1 MQPGPA
7 GARQKPNM
15 SAREATQETV
25 TRRLTAMGIEVEP
38 LPGGRCVIAR
48 MRLQRTRFDTTSQ
61 PIRIEEVT
69 FASVGNDRAKCVRP
83 RALFQL
89 PILRIHDCRDATAIE
104 ARIHLA
110 WQRHVAQIDDVERWL
125 RAIGARCRTEED
137 RSIVAFPIAG
147 EADDV
152 RARMIDGYRV
162 ILPSRGPLSGIAIRR
177 ADDRVLNIDRRID
190 SGVDLE
196 IQVSNRLEELA
207 RLDSRLAQQNR
218 LEALHDEPLA
228 EPQPAG
234 ERRPTVLVVGPNA
247 TRERACIESLRLRG
261 YVVETASGERE
272 AIHTFDRCSPELV
285 LADVSLGRSEGIDLI
300 QSLRQ
305 VPGIEEVPVILVDSH
320 KRDDRREAARRMGAA
335 GYLVYPIDIARIAER
350 LSKIVTSPRR
360 RRFTRYPWRL
370 PVRIQG
376 RADPLLTDSIGRGGM
391 FLSTEDEL
399 PEHSLRD
406 CQLALPEIGANV
418 RVEAEILYRANIG
431 RQARPGVGLRFNA
444 FPDANEPVLIEY
456 LRNLH
461 PETPVPSI

>member
-1 MQPGPA
+1 
-7 GARQKPNM
+7 M
-15 SAREATQETV
+15 SAREATQEMV
-25 TRRLTAMGIEVEP
+25 ARRLTDMGIEVEP
-38 LPGGRCVIAR
+38 LPGGRCLVAR
-48 MRLQRTRFDTTSQ
+48 MRLQRTRFDTSRQ
-61 PIRIEEVT
+61 SLRIEEVT
-69 FASVGNDRAKCVRP
+69 FASIGGDRAKCLRP

-89 PILRIHDCRDATAIE
+89 PILRILDCRDATAIE

-110 WQRHVAQIDDVERWL
+110 WQRHMVQIDEVGHWL
-125 RAIGARCRTEED
+125 RSIGTACRAEED
-137 RSIVAFPIAG
+137 GAIVGFPIAG
-147 EADDV
+147 ESADV
-152 RARMIDGYRV
+152 RARMIDCHRV

-177 ADDRVLNIDRRID
+177 ADDRVLNVDRRIE
-190 SGVDLE
+190 SGTDLE
-196 IQVSNRLEELA
+196 IQISNRLEELA

-218 LEALHDEPLA
+218 MEALQDEPFA
-228 EPQPAG
+228 EIQPAA
-234 ERRPTVLVVGPNA
+234 ERRPTVLVVGPKA

-261 YVVETASGERE
+261 YLVETAPDERE
-272 AIHTFDRCSPELV
+272 AIGTFDRCSPELV

-305 VPGIEEVPVILVDSH
+305 VPGIEEVPVILIDTH
-320 KRDDRREAARRMGAA
+320 RRDDRREAARRMGAA

-391 FLSTEDEL
+391 FLATDEEL
-399 PEHSLRD
+399 PESALRD

-418 RVEAEILYRANIG
+418 RVDAEVLYQARIG
-431 RQARPGVGLRFNA
+431 RQARPGFGLRFNS
-444 FPDANEPVLIEY
+444 FLDANEPILIEY

-461 PETPVPSI
+461 PEAPVPSI